1 MHLLIN
7 PEVRHMAE
15 SVALLKAREI
25 YTYGLEVSSA
35 CDHRVRVN
43 GAERINFIS
52 NNYLGFSSHPKVME
66 AAGTA
71 LRHYGVGMGGSPL
84 MCGTTT
90 LHARLKETIA
100 EAYRQESAVLFAS
113 GYQAMLGAVQA
124 TLGRGDLALIDQLV
138 HRSIVDGVT
147 LGGGD
152 KRMWL
157 HNDME
162 DLEALLERTSGKYKR
177 RLIAVDSVYSMDGDI
192 ADLPAIKALADR
204 HEALILVDEAHS
216 LGVIGPRGRGILDH
230 FALPAGAHLI
240 AGTFS
245 KFAGG
250 VGGFVTGPADFIT
263 HLTHSASAFIFSASL
278 PPVQCATALAAFR
291 LLDEEP
297 QWHRQLWENVR
308 YLLDSLASLG
318 FDTGR
323 SKTPVIPL
331 MIRDPEKA
339 MLFNKSI
346 LERGVY
352 ASPVVY
358 PAVAPAES
366 RIRLGVMATHTRE
379 DLDIALGVFQKSGK
393 ELGLI

>member
-1 MHLLIN
+1 
-7 PEVRHMAE
+7 
-15 SVALLKAREI
+15 
-25 YTYGLEVSSA
+25 
-35 CDHRVRVN
+35 
-43 GAERINFIS
+43 
-52 NNYLGFSSHPKVME
+52 
-66 AAGTA
+66 
-71 LRHYGVGMGGSPL
+71 
-84 MCGTTT
+84 
-90 LHARLKETIA
+90 
-100 EAYRQESAVLFAS
+100 VLF
-113 GYQAMLGAVQA
+113 
-124 TLGRGDLALIDQLV
+124 
-138 HRSIVDGVT
+138 RS
-147 LGGGD
+147 
-152 KRMWL
+152 
-157 HNDME
+157 
-162 DLEALLERTSGKYKR
+162 
-177 RLIAVDSVYSMDGDI
+177 I

-216 LGVIGPRGRGILDH
+216 LGVIGPRGLGLLDH
-230 FALPAGAHLI
+230 FAMPEGAHVI

-245 KFAGG
+245 KFAGA

-278 PPVQCATALAAFR
+278 PPVQCAAVLAGFQ
-291 LLDEEP
+291 LLAEEP

-308 YLLDSLASLG
+308 YLLDSLTSLG

-323 SKTPVIPL
+323 SQTPVIPL

-379 DLDIALGVFQKSGK
+379 DLDIALGIIQKSGK

>member
-7 PEVRHMAE
+7 AEVRQMAE
-15 SVALLKAREI
+15 SVALLRARDI

-35 CDHRVRVN
+35 CNHRVRVN
-43 GAERINFIS
+43 GVERINFIS
-52 NNYLGFSSHPKVME
+52 NNYLGFSSHPRVVE
-66 AAGTA
+66 AAGMA
-71 LRHYGVGMGGSPL
+71 LQRYGVGTGGSPL

-90 LHARLKETIA
+90 LHTRLKEKIA
-100 EAYRQESAVLFAS
+100 EAYQQEAAVLFAS
-113 GYQAMLGAVQA
+113 GYQAMLGAIQG

-138 HRSIVDGVT
+138 HRSIVDGVI
-147 LGGGD
+147 LSGCD

-162 DLEALLERTSGKYKR
+162 DLGALLARTGGKYKR

-216 LGVIGPRGRGILDH
+216 LGVIGPRGRGLLEH
-230 FALPAGAHLI
+230 FALPEGAHII

-245 KFAGG
+245 KFAGA

-263 HLTHSASAFIFSASL
+263 HLTHTASAFIFSASL
-278 PPVQCATALAAFR
+278 PPVQCAAVLAAFQ

-323 SKTPVIPL
+323 SQTPVIPL

-352 ASPVVY
+352 ASPVVH

-366 RIRLGVMATHTRE
+366 RIRLGVMASHTRE
-379 DLDIALGVFQKSGK
+379 DLDIALGIFQKSGK